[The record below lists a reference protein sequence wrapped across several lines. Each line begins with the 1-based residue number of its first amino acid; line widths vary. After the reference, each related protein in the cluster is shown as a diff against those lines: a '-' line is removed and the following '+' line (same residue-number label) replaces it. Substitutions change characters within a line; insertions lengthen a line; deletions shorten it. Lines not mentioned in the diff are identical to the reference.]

1 MFAQDA
7 PEGGWLLQDRSESG
21 QVVGRLEKIATSPHG
36 EWDKYGGRT
45 KMRWIV
51 GAGALLVAV
60 IALYVLMNVRGD
72 GGSEP
77 VLDDIDAKARAEM
90 RDLLREAE

>member
-1 MFAQDA
+1 
-7 PEGGWLLQDRSESG
+7 
-21 QVVGRLEKIATSPHG
+21 
-36 EWDKYGGRT
+36 
-45 KMRWIV
+45 MRWVV

-60 IALYVLMNVRGD
+60 TAFYVLMNVRGD

-77 VLDDIDAKARAEM
+77 VLDDIDAEARAEM